1 MNGKNIEGGD
11 LVRRRSSL
19 DRMSNVTRLLTYHYP
34 NHTVAALT
42 RPLLSPAHS
51 AQEVEL
57 GGGGGEV
64 TRDTAGQV
72 TTVATYR
79 AVNESLRSFTV
90 P

>member
-1 MNGKNIEGGD
+1 M
-11 LVRRRSSL
+11 RRRSSL

-64 TRDTAGQV
+64 TRDTTGQV
-72 TTVATYR
+72 TTVANYR
-79 AVNESLRSFTV
+79 AVNEPSRSFTV
-90 P
+90 PREDP

>member
-1 MNGKNIEGGD
+1 
-11 LVRRRSSL
+11 
-19 DRMSNVTRLLTYHYP
+19 MSNVTRLLTYHYP

-64 TRDTAGQV
+64 TRDTTGQV
-72 TTVATYR
+72 TTVANYR
-79 AVNESLRSFTV
+79 AVNYAVASYYYKKLFRENSDVRGFL
-90 P
+90 